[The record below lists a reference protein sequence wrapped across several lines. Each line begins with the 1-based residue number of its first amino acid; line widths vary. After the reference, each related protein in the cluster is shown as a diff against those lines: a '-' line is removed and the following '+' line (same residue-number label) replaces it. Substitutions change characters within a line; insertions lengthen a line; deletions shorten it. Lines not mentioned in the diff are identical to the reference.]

1 MFYRAGIAT
10 GVTRT
15 FFHNLN
21 VANDFPV
28 LDEPERNQSRFSVA
42 VTHLIWDEDDAGS
55 NPAGETNQLLQLS
68 NCNRALGADSLFA
81 PRKLYT
87 RISL

>member
-1 MFYRAGIAT
+1 MMSISVFLNRRSRESGNPVTLRRTPLGPRLRGDDIKIFYRAGIAT

-28 LDEPERNQSRFSVA
+28 IDEPERN
-42 VTHLIWDEDDAGS
+42 
-55 NPAGETNQLLQLS
+55 
-68 NCNRALGADSLFA
+68 
-81 PRKLYT
+81 
-87 RISL
+87 